1 MQVIDNALSKSDF
14 NKIKSVFL
22 SNLFPWFFNE
32 EVAFEGDRNDDYYFI
47 HMLYDYC
54 KPFSN
59 HYDLILP
66 VLDILKPKSLI
77 RIKAN
82 MYSNINKFVEHSS
95 HTDFDYE
102 HKGAILYLNTNNGY
116 TRVGDDKIESKE
128 NRLLIFDA
136 SKPHNSTNCTD
147 TKTRVNINFNYF

>member
-1 MQVIDNALSKSDF
+1 MQVIDNALSESDF

-22 SNLFPWFFNE
+22 SNLFPWFYNE
-32 EVAFEGDRNDDYYFI
+32 EVAFEGDSNDDYYFI

-54 KPFSN
+54 KPFST

-82 MYSNINKFVEHSS
+82 MYSNINKFVEHSP
-95 HTDFDYE
+95 HKDFNYE

-116 TRVGDDKIESKE
+116 TKIGDDKIESKE
-128 NRLLIFDA
+128 NRLLLFDS
-136 SKPHNSTNCTD
+136 SKLHNSTNCTD